1 MVDSPH
7 LDGRHILHILQA
19 NSTGR
24 NSKTVRE
31 YLEKN
36 WADTSGEDT
45 VRLAIKALL
54 EVSCIFRRYDPSVE
68 QFIGAVL
75 GKICDETDM

>member
-1 MVDSPH
+1 M
-7 LDGRHILHILQA
+7 
-19 NSTGR
+19 
-24 NSKTVRE
+24 RE